1 MRTAVLISGS
11 GSNLQAILDVRANDP
26 HYPAEPV
33 LVVSDRPGVA
43 GLARAHDAGI
53 VTEVVDW
60 SDHPDRSAFTK
71 AICDVL
77 DDHRVELVVLAGFM
91 RILSEEAVRRFPNAI
106 LNIHPALLPAFPGAH
121 AVEKALAYGVKTTG
135 VTVHFVD
142 EHVDSGPIIA
152 QEAVPVMAADSVA
165 TLHGRIQTIEHRLYP
180 KCVAAAA
187 AGRLRVQGRT
197 VVWNER

>member
-1 MRTAVLISGS
+1 M
-11 GSNLQAILDVRANDP
+11 
-26 HYPAEPV
+26 
-33 LVVSDRPGVA
+33 
-43 GLARAHDAGI
+43 
-53 VTEVVDW
+53 
-60 SDHPDRSAFTK
+60 
-71 AICDVL
+71 
-77 DDHRVELVVLAGFM
+77 AGFM

-106 LNIHPALLPAFPGAH
+106 LNIHPALLPAFPGAR
-121 AVEKALAYGVKTTG
+121 AVEEALAYGVKTTG

-152 QEAVPVMAADSVA
+152 QEAVPVMGADSVA

>member
-33 LVVSDRPGVA
+33 LVVSDRPDVA
-43 GLARAHDAGI
+43 GLARAREAGI
-53 VTEVVDW
+53 ATEVVDW
-60 SDHPDRSAFTK
+60 ADQPDRPAFTK

-77 DDHRVELVVLAGFM
+77 DDHRVELVVMAGFM

-106 LNIHPALLPAFPGAH
+106 LNIHPALLPAFPGAR
-121 AVEKALAYGVKTTG
+121 AVEEALAYGVKTTG

-152 QEAVPVMAADSVA
+152 QEAVPVMGADSVA